1 MEKYLGYEEG
11 DDRDNADKDFVYE
24 SIGKQKCRR
33 CSCLCPFG
41 CYSNRKKSAVP
52 MMVPGDRNSALL
64 KKRCCCCVRSRS
76 CLLRCAII
84 TLVVLTV
91 LTIFALLLW
100 FLAMPAFVSMYFKA
114 TDIKFGYISMSDN
127 LPDGTKSSDS
137 LFMDGHAR

>member
-1 MEKYLGYEEG
+1 MEKYIAYEEE
-11 DDRDNADKDFVYE
+11 DDRDCADGDFVYA

-33 CSCLCPFG
+33 CSCL

-64 KKRCCCCVRSRS
+64 KKRCCYCDRSRS

-100 FLAMPAFVSMYFKA
+100 FLAMPTFVSMYFKA